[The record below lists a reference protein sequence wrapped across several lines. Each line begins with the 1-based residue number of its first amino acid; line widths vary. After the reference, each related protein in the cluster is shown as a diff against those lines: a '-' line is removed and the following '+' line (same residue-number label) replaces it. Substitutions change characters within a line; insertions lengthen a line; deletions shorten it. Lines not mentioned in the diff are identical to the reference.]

1 MKRNSHC
8 LKIFINLAP
17 FYAEGA
23 GGLRHRSWPY
33 PVLKVCL
40 TPFPFQPK
48 AYRIN
53 KTMDVIPAVDIKNG
67 KCVRLFQG
75 RMDSETVFSDDPA
88 AMAKRWEDEGAEFI
102 HIVDLDGAIEKS
114 PQNLGS
120 IRKIINSVDAHIQ
133 VGGGIRNERTIRM
146 FLEIGVKRVVMGTE
160 AIRNP
165 KLVKDACK
173 EFPGQ
178 IVVGIDARNGWVAI
192 EGWTKTTQIKAV
204 DLAIQFEDSG
214 VAAINFT
221 DIHRDGM
228 QTGPNIE
235 ETRRLAEAVNIP
247 VVASGG
253 ISSIEDIQNLMPLET
268 VGVVGVII
276 GRALYSGR
284 LKLKEAIEVLK
295 KQK

>member
-1 MKRNSHC
+1 
-8 LKIFINLAP
+8 
-17 FYAEGA
+17 
-23 GGLRHRSWPY
+23 
-33 PVLKVCL
+33 
-40 TPFPFQPK
+40 
-48 AYRIN
+48 
-53 KTMDVIPAVDIKNG
+53 
-67 KCVRLFQG
+67 
-75 RMDSETVFSDDPA
+75 MDSETVFSDDPA

-120 IRKIINSVDAHIQ
+120 IRKIINNVDAHIQ

-178 IVVGIDARNGWVAI
+178 IVIGIDARNGWVAI

-235 ETRRLAEAVNIP
+235 ETRRLAEAVKIP